1 MAGSMQHIK
10 RRMRSVE
17 STRKITHAME
27 LVATS
32 KLRKVR
38 RQLDEMKP
46 YYTLTSEVVAEI
58 LSQSDVSSH
67 PYLKGRQNDRAALL
81 VVDSSLGLCG
91 GYHTNALK
99 CALDAYHEGDLVYL
113 LGSRGASSFPGA
125 QRQYEDL
132 VTSLDFME
140 VSHLVKELLKQ
151 YEDQEIGV
159 IRMVYTEF
167 VNNMTFVP
175 HCIDLLPVQK
185 EHVALQEA
193 KQTSLTEFEPNA
205 YEVLDD
211 LIPMYLKATIYGYLI
226 ESVTSENASRRISME
241 NATDNA
247 GEILDELR
255 LSYNQARQ
263 NAITNEIS
271 EIVAGSNIE

>member
-58 LSQSDVSSH
+58 LNQSDVSSH
-67 PYLKGRQNDRAALL
+67 PYLSERKSERAALL
-81 VVDSSLGLCG
+81 VIDSSLGLCG

-99 CALDAYHEGDLVYL
+99 CALDAYREGDLVYI
-113 LGSRGASSFPGA
+113 LGTRAASSFPMA
-125 QRQYEDL
+125 NREYEDL
-132 VTSLDFME
+132 VTSLDFVE
-140 VSHLVKELLKQ
+140 VSHLVKELLKR
-151 YEDQEIGV
+151 YENQEIGV
-159 IRMVYTEF
+159 IRVVYTEF

-175 HCIDLLPVQK
+175 HCVDLLPVDK
-185 EHVALQEA
+185 SKLVLQDG
-193 KQTSLTEFEPNA
+193 KQTAMTEFEPNA

-247 GEILDELR
+247 GEILDELL

-271 EIVAGSNIE
+271 EIVAGSNVE